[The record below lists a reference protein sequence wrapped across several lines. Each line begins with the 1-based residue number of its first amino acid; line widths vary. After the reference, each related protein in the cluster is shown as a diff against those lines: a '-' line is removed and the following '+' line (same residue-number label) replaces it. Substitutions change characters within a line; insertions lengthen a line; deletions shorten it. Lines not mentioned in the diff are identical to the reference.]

1 MKAITLGREQEKLG
15 EVDFETA
22 VREDV
27 EKAPIMGERMG
38 LLVNSKRNDLHRLRL
53 AAPEQKGGQEAGAQG
68 RTVMEWVMER
78 RAWSAAGLMGDTS
91 NHI

>member
-1 MKAITLGREQEKLG
+1 M
-15 EVDFETA
+15 ETA

-53 AAPEQKGGQEAGAQG
+53 AALQNRKEAREAGAPG
-68 RTVMEWVMER
+68 RTVMEWVMEAGMER
-78 RAWSAAGLMGDTS
+78 RGSYGR
-91 NHI
+91 